1 MLAEECDGRVP
12 DLAMIGFRALVNTL
26 SSESYKT
33 EEVITS
39 FQPEDFATDAA
50 NEKYAELAMQI
61 GQVRQRVVEW
71 TIVRLRDHPRCGS
84 IVQTI
89 SLKYQSES
97 DLYKN
102 ITSAHRAPTSR

>member
-1 MLAEECDGRVP
+1 MDIFSSLPPLQMLAEECDGRVP

-61 GQVRQRVVEW
+61 GQVRQ
-71 TIVRLRDHPRCGS
+71 T
-84 IVQTI
+84 
-89 SLKYQSES
+89 ES
-97 DLYKN
+97 GQL
-102 ITSAHRAPTSR
+102 SG

>member
-1 MLAEECDGRVP
+1 MKDQHLLFHPTKQMLAEECDGRVP

-61 GQVRQRVVEW
+61 GQVRQSR
-71 TIVRLRDHPRCGS
+71 IARCAS
-84 IVQTI
+84 N
-89 SLKYQSES
+89 
-97 DLYKN
+97 N
-102 ITSAHRAPTSR
+102 IFEIRK

>member
-61 GQVRQRVVEW
+61 GQVRQSR
-71 TIVRLRDHPRCGS
+71 IIARQRDHPRS
-84 IVQTI
+84 QVWFKQY
-89 SLKYQSES
+89 L
-97 DLYKN
+97 
-102 ITSAHRAPTSR
+102 

>member
-1 MLAEECDGRVP
+1 MHKDHNLMGQFVNVPNKYQYQVLAEECEGNKTP

-61 GQVRQRVVEW
+61 GQVRQSW
-71 TIVRLRDHPRCGS
+71 GML
-84 IVQTI
+84 
-89 SLKYQSES
+89 
-97 DLYKN
+97 DL
-102 ITSAHRAPTSR
+102 TTWS

>member
-1 MLAEECDGRVP
+1 MLAEECEGNKTP
-12 DLAMIGFRALVNTL
+12 DQAMIGFRALVNTL

-61 GQVRQRVVEW
+61 GQVRENLEEHGCQEEYSREQLPRVM
-71 TIVRLRDHPRCGS
+71 LS
-84 IVQTI
+84 IRYI
-89 SLKYQSES
+89 SKPERKMS
-97 DLYKN
+97 
-102 ITSAHRAPTSR
+102 

>member
-1 MLAEECDGRVP
+1 MKYGHLPSLPTLQMLAEECDGRVP

-61 GQVRQRVVEW
+61 GQVRQSRIAKAG
-71 TIVRLRDHPRCGS
+71 TIPRCGS
-84 IVQTI
+84 N
-89 SLKYQSES
+89 
-97 DLYKN
+97 N
-102 ITSAHRAPTSR
+102 IFEILV

>member
-61 GQVRQRVVEW
+61 GQVRQRVDNCQAKGPSQ
-71 TIVRLRDHPRCGS
+71 VRFNRS
-84 IVQTI
+84 N
-89 SLKYQSES
+89 
-97 DLYKN
+97 N
-102 ITSAHRAPTSR
+102 ITEIPV

>member
-1 MLAEECDGRVP
+1 MLAEECEGNKTP

-61 GQVRQRVVEW
+61 GQVRENLEEHCYQEEYSREQLPRVMQDGSYVEHK
-71 TIVRLRDHPRCGS
+71 IH
-84 IVQTI
+84 I
-89 SLKYQSES
+89 
-97 DLYKN
+97 
-102 ITSAHRAPTSR
+102 